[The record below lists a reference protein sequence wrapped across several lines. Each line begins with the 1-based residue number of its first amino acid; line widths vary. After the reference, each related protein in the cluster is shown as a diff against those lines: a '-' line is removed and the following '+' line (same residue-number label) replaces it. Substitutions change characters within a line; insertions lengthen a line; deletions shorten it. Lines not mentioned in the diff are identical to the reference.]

1 MAITNKYLLAQGY
14 TSSKGLFPRKPKKSI
29 RLRNAVN
36 ADNISYKKP
45 SKIVASYDAAKSDKP
60 GLTLLDGSLK
70 LSPNKDSIE
79 VQNNLQLWGKGTGL
93 NGQISQTGGI
103 LDTSAGNDLINIL
116 YGSSYFLRGL
126 DLEGSIYMGDGDD
139 TLYSDAGLETN
150 INVYNG
156 LLDMGSGNDAIY
168 TSHSSFTST
177 GVSINSR
184 GAIYLGDGDD
194 LIACDRNY
202 GNSSSNAHISVFG
215 LLDTGSGN
223 DRIDADSLQVGI
235 GGFVLMGSGDDIISA
250 RIEGSNGSRID
261 FGEGQDSLL
270 LGRGE
275 YYVSEA
281 DDGWLSVTSTNTS
294 LGSYLFA
301 GLEYVG
307 GIGSD
312 STNPFQ
318 SGSGVIS

>member
-1 MAITNKYLLAQGY
+1 MALTNKYLLSNGY
-14 TSSKGLFPRKPKKSI
+14 VSSKGLFPKKPKKSI
-29 RLRNAVN
+29 QLRNGIN

-45 SKIVASYDAAKSDKP
+45 SKILVSFDVAKPDKP
-60 GLTLLDGSLK
+60 GLTLLDGLLK
-70 LSPNKDSIE
+70 LSPGKDTIN
-79 VQNNLQLWGKGTGL
+79 VQNTFQLWSAGSGL
-93 NGQISQTGGI
+93 NGQISTTGGI
-103 LDTSAGNDLINIL
+103 LDTSAGNDILAVL

-150 INVYNG
+150 INVYDG
-156 LLDMGSGNDAIY
+156 LLDMGSGNDKIY

-177 GVSINSR
+177 GVSVNSR
-184 GAIYLGDGDD
+184 GAIFLGDGDD

-215 LLDTGSGN
+215 LLDNGSGN

-250 RIEGSNGSRID
+250 RIQGSNGSRID
-261 FGEGQDSLL
+261 FGEGQDALF

-281 DDGWLSVTSTNTS
+281 DDGWLSITSTNSS

-312 STNPFQ
+312 STIPFQ
-318 SGSGVIS
+318 SGSFVIS